1 MRVCDGCVWD
11 RGECVRPG
19 WSSGAPEVA
28 GGALI
33 SCKSRLTVDEAL
45 VEALSHEGEARWELD
60 AAREYREAIASHAE
74 YAASLECE

>member
-1 MRVCDGCVWD
+1 
-11 RGECVRPG
+11 
-19 WSSGAPEVA
+19 
-28 GGALI
+28 
-33 SCKSRLTVDEAL
+33 L